1 MFFFRKCTWDAAFRS
16 FLANRCCASWDSSPP
31 STSHTPPPS
40 PFCFS
45 SSSDVR
51 PLPLALFLLF
61 FCLGPK
67 IHKQRPSNLFLPKL
81 LSTIWFS
88 EQVTQPAGGKGGN
101 TGGGGEGRGR
111 EERRGRR
118 LDKLCSGEILRAFFG
133 KTDDN
138 RSASLQLSLVNAEKT
153 PWRSVGPRMTSTP
166 VALVTCFELMQ
177 PFQSLT
183 NWKRLCGDSRVECVN
198 QSHWS
203 LILFFFFLNFHSYGS
218 WPRLSRKWGRLS
230 WTAPFVMNH
239 VHLQILVLQPWT
251 WRQTW
256 KKDLPFIQ
264 GWFGWSWFS

>member
-1 MFFFRKCTWDAAFRS
+1 MTGATGRRHRRVEQPCCKRKLEENCWWCFSSGSAPETQRS
-16 FLANRCCASWDSSPP
+16 EVFWLTDVVHHGTRLLP
-31 STSHTPPPS
+31 HPPPHL
-40 PFCFS
+40 PPCFS

-51 PLPLALFLLF
+51 PLPHPRPRHFFLLF

-88 EQVTQPAGGKGGN
+88 EQVTQPAGGKGRN

-153 PWRSVGPRMTSTP
+153 PWRRVGPRMTSTP

-183 NWKRLCGDSRVECVN
+183 NWKSLCGDSRVECVN

-203 LILFFFFLNFHSYGS
+203 LILFSFFF
-218 WPRLSRKWGRLS
+218 
-230 WTAPFVMNH
+230 
-239 VHLQILVLQPWT
+239 
-251 WRQTW
+251 
-256 KKDLPFIQ
+256 
-264 GWFGWSWFS
+264 